1 MVNGS
6 KMVHVVLDFSILI
19 FMELLT
25 MTNKTFAVAGV
36 STLKGVTKVR
46 FANDM
51 TRVKILIKGGHENI
65 DLVSLTDAMTK
76 GEAVKA
82 LMGMDMMNDPLK
94 ADAIRTADAK
104 YNGSVK
110 VTKQEVSL
118 DSIKARVLEGSVV
131 VEAEVA

>member
-1 MVNGS
+1 
-6 KMVHVVLDFSILI
+6 
-19 FMELLT
+19 MELLT

-51 TRVKILIKGGHENI
+51 TRVKILVKGGHENI

-118 DSIKARVLEGSVV
+118 DSIKARVLEGSVA

>member
-1 MVNGS
+1 
-6 KMVHVVLDFSILI
+6 
-19 FMELLT
+19 

-65 DLVSLTDAMTK
+65 ELVSLTDAMTK

-82 LMGMDMMNDPLK
+82 LMETDLLNNPLY
-94 ADAIRTADAK
+94 AEAIRAADAK

-118 DSIKARVLEGSVV
+118 DSIKARVLDGSVA

>member
-1 MVNGS
+1 
-6 KMVHVVLDFSILI
+6 
-19 FMELLT
+19 

-51 TRVKILIKGGHENI
+51 TRVKILVKDRHENI
-65 DLVSLTDAMTK
+65 DHVSLTDAMSK

-82 LMGMDMMNDPLK
+82 LMGMDTMMSDPLN
-94 ADAIRTADAK
+94 AEAIRAADAK

-118 DSIKARVLEGSVV
+118 DSIKARVLEGSVA
-131 VEAEVA
+131 VESEMA

>member
-1 MVNGS
+1 
-6 KMVHVVLDFSILI
+6 
-19 FMELLT
+19 

-36 STLKGVTKVR
+36 SKTKGVTKVR

-51 TRVKILIKGGHENI
+51 TRVKILVKDGHENI
-65 DLVSLTDAMTK
+65 NLVSLPNEMTK

-82 LMGMDMMNDPLK
+82 LMGMDSIMSDASN
-94 ADAIRTADAK
+94 AEAIRNADTK

-118 DSIKARVLEGSVV
+118 DSIKARVLEGSVA
-131 VEAEVA
+131 VEAEMA

>member
-1 MVNGS
+1 
-6 KMVHVVLDFSILI
+6 
-19 FMELLT
+19 

-51 TRVKILIKGGHENI
+51 TRVKILVKGGHENI
-65 DLVSLTDAMTK
+65 ELVSLPEAMTK

-82 LMGMDMMNDPLK
+82 LMETDLLNNPLY
-94 ADAIRTADAK
+94 AEAIRAADAK

-118 DSIKARVLEGSVV
+118 DSIKARVLEGSVA